1 MSLSEQLLSFGYA
14 HGDGRIGVLVNFLRS
29 HEIEKLEDVIGC
41 PTLLGLTGIEVLHD
55 DDLSFAQK
63 AAPAYV
69 CACIFLRGVSQQIV
83 RWENHFVST
92 KKLLFFSIGFD
103 FCVAG

>member
-1 MSLSEQLLSFGYA
+1 MADAAFVFQALPCFMSLSEQLLSFGYA
-14 HGDGRIGVLVNFLRS
+14 HGDGRIGILVNFLRS

-55 DDLSFAQK
+55 DDLAFVQK

-69 CACIFLRGVSQQIV
+69 CACIL
-83 RWENHFVST
+83 FVQWFVQRQS
-92 KKLLFFSIGFD
+92 LP
-103 FCVAG
+103 

>member
-41 PTLLGLTGIEVLHD
+41 PTLLVFTGVEVLHD
-55 DDLSFAQK
+55 DDLSFVQK

-69 CACIFLRGVSQQIV
+69 CACISFVNGLCKGNRLHRGEGIS
-83 RWENHFVST
+83 
-92 KKLLFFSIGFD
+92 
-103 FCVAG
+103 